1 MTTSEPAVRLRAY
14 GGLRMWRGD
23 TEVDIGPPRQR
34 VLLAALL
41 AARGGVVGVAELIDL
56 IWGAEPSQS
65 AVNQLHRLVGQV
77 RRLFEPDLPSR
88 TPGHWVHPAGEG
100 YRLLVDARTCDLLA
114 VREQSPERALRTVQ
128 EPAFAGLDPEVLE
141 HPLFVAVAR
150 ERIQITVT
158 AAETA
163 TPDSLPILQR
173 IAASA
178 PLHEVLHARIIRLL
192 AAAGRGAEALVL
204 FEDMRHRLA
213 EELGADPGP
222 ELRAAHLEALEPA
235 PADSHRPVQLPRRV
249 SGFVPRHDLTAAL
262 DAQASGAAIVILSGM
277 GGVGKTAVAVDW
289 AHRLAPRFP
298 DGQLYLNLRGFDPSG
313 RLIDPVDAL
322 NTLLESV
329 GVSLASLGGAGLDA
343 RAARFRSAL
352 ADRRMIVLLDNAR
365 DSEQVRPL
373 LPGAPGCL
381 VVVTSR
387 NRLTGLVAREGARP
401 VLVGRLGD
409 AAARELLAK
418 RIGEQRLAAEPAASR
433 DRGGVWGGDARARG
447 GGAGGG
453 AGRGGGGGRG
463 AAPPR
468 GGGARRRGG
477 PGPPPPRAAPRDLVR
492 FCAGLPLA
500 LAIAAAHAAVRPELR
515 LRDFAEDLELDALS
529 TGESSDDDVRSTFSW
544 SYEAL
549 SPAAARLFRL
559 LAVHPGPE
567 ISIAA
572 AASISGAGP
581 KARSLLAELSAAN
594 MLTETDGRR
603 YTMHDLLHAYADEL
617 LEASDERQEA
627 ERRLVEHYVR
637 STRHSY
643 LMFGRPQVTYLGPP
657 SAGMTIERP
666 ADFAAALEWYVREK
680 STLRAVID
688 LALTRRWHREA
699 IEMVLDLR
707 AARSSVV
714 EPPADSAEQ
723 SERALKAAQALGE
736 PALEAGMLRE
746 TSIGLRDA
754 DPALFRTRLEKALQL
769 YEESGDLAGQAMV
782 WRNMAWSVDST
793 ASERLMH
800 AKQAVDL
807 AELCGE
813 PSVLVFAL
821 SALVSE
827 LRAQGDLATAADVA
841 LEGHELAVQ
850 ADIID
855 MSAQTAGTLAE
866 IHLARGDHEAAVRF
880 AGIALDRTPPA
891 EIFTPFHANAILA
904 EATRA
909 LGDSDRAAAVVATFR
924 QLIAQH
930 SDIYRVVWGDA
941 SVDAVIARVEACASA
956 MH

>member
-1 MTTSEPAVRLRAY
+1 MTMSEPAVRLRAY

-23 TEVDIGPPRQR
+23 AEVDIGPPRQR

-41 AARGGVVGVAELIDL
+41 AARGGVVGLAELIDL

-88 TPGHWVHPAGEG
+88 TPGGWVHPAGEG
-100 YRLLVDARTCDLLA
+100 YRLLVDARSCDLLA

-150 ERIQITVT
+150 ERIQIAVT

-173 IAASA
+173 IATSA

-204 FEDMRHRLA
+204 FEDMRRRLA
-213 EELGADPGP
+213 DELGADPGP
-222 ELRAAHLEALEPA
+222 ELRAAHLQALEPA

-433 DRGGVWGGDARARG
+433 D
-447 GGAGGG
+447 
-453 AGRGGGGGRG
+453 
-463 AAPPR
+463 
-468 GGGARRRGG
+468 
-477 PGPPPPRAAPRDLVR
+477 LVR

-529 TGESSDDDVRSTFSW
+529 TGESSDDDVRSAFSW

-627 ERRLVEHYVR
+627 EKRLVEHYVR

-736 PALEAGMLRE
+736 PVLEAGMLRE
-746 TSIGLRDA
+746 TSIGLRDT
-754 DPALFRTRLEKALQL
+754 DPALFRTRLEKALRL

-904 EATRA
+904 EATLA
-909 LGDSDRAAAVVATFR
+909 LGDADRAAAVVATFR

-930 SDIYRVVWGDA
+930 SHIYRVVWGDA

>member
-14 GGLRMWRGD
+14 GGLRMWRDGV
-23 TEVDIGPPRQR
+23 EVDIGPPRQR

-41 AARGGVVGVAELIDL
+41 AARGGVVGITELVEL

-88 TPGHWVHPAGEG
+88 ATGRWVHPAGEG
-100 YRLLVDARTCDLLA
+100 YRLVADALDTDLAATPSLDA
-114 VREQSPERALRTVQ
+114 VQ

-141 HPLFVAVAR
+141 HPLFVTIAQ
-150 ERIQITVT
+150 ERIQIAVD
-158 AAETA
+158 AADQPSA
-163 TPDSLPILQR
+163 LSGVQR

-178 PLHEVLHARIIRLL
+178 PLHEPLQARLIRLL
-192 AAAGRGAEALVL
+192 VLSGRRAEALVL
-204 FEDMRHRLA
+204 FDEVRHRLA
-213 EELGADPGP
+213 DELGTDPGA
-222 ELRAAHLEALEPA
+222 ELRAAHLLALEDEQPA
-235 PADSHRPVQLPRRV
+235 AHRPVQLPRRV
-249 SGFVPRHDLTAAL
+249 AGFVPRHDLTSAL
-262 DAQASGAAIVILSGM
+262 DAQANNAAIVILSGM

-313 RLIDPVDAL
+313 RLVDPVDAL

-329 GVSLASLGGAGLDA
+329 GVSLASLGGTGLDA

-352 ADRRMIVLLDNAR
+352 ADRKMIVLLDNAR

-373 LPGAPGCL
+373 LPGVPGCL

-401 VLVGRLGD
+401 VHVNRLGD
-409 AAARELLAK
+409 AAASELLAK
-418 RIGEQRLAAEPAASR
+418 RVGSARLAAEPAASQ
-433 DRGGVWGGDARARG
+433 
-447 GGAGGG
+447 
-453 AGRGGGGGRG
+453 
-463 AAPPR
+463 
-468 GGGARRRGG
+468 
-477 PGPPPPRAAPRDLVR
+477 DLVR

-500 LAIAAAHAAVRPELR
+500 LAIAAAHASVRPDMR
-515 LRDFAEDLELDALS
+515 LSEFVEELELDALS
-529 TGESSDDDVRSTFSW
+529 TGESGDDVRSAFSW

-572 AASISGAGP
+572 AASIAGAGP

-594 MLTETDGRR
+594 MLTEADGRR

-617 LEASDERQEA
+617 LESSGERLDA
-627 ERRLVEHYVR
+627 EKRLVEHYVR
-637 STRHSY
+637 SIRHSY

-666 ADFAAALEWYVREK
+666 ADFAAALEWYLREK
-680 STLRAVID
+680 LTLRAVID
-688 LALTRRWHREA
+688 LALLRRWHREA

-707 AARSSVV
+707 AARGAVV

-723 SERALKAAQALGE
+723 SERALKAAQSLGE
-736 PALEAGMLRE
+736 PVLEAGMLRE
-746 TSIGLRDA
+746 SSIGLHST
-754 DPALFRTRLEKALQL
+754 DPNQFRSRLERALEL
-769 YEESGDLAGQAMV
+769 YESIDDLAGQAMV
-782 WRNMAWSVDST
+782 WRNMAWSTT
-793 ASERLMH
+793 AEPSERLMY
-800 AKQAVDL
+800 AKRAVDT

-821 SALVSE
+821 AALGSE
-827 LRAQGDLATAADVA
+827 LRDQGDLASAADAA
-841 LEGHELAVQ
+841 LEAHELAVQ
-850 ADIID
+850 ADVLD
-855 MSAQTAGTLAE
+855 MSAQTAVKLAE
-866 IHLARGDHEAAVRF
+866 IKLALADHSAAVRY
-880 AGIALDRTPPA
+880 ASTALDLTPPA
-891 EIFTPFHANAILA
+891 EVFTPFQASAILA
-904 EATRA
+904 EATLA
-909 LGDSDRAAAVVATFR
+909 LGDTARASAVVSTFR
-924 QLIAQH
+924 QAAAQH
-930 SDIYRVVWGDA
+930 SHIYRVVWGDDE
-941 SVDAVIARVEACASA
+941 VDAVISRVDACASS

>member
-1 MTTSEPAVRLRAY
+1 MTSLEPAVRLRAY

-41 AARGGVVGVAELIDL
+41 AARGGVVGVADLIDL

-88 TPGHWVHPAGEG
+88 TPGRWVHPAGEG

-128 EPAFAGLDPEVLE
+128 EPPFAGLDPEVLE
-141 HPLFVAVAR
+141 HPLFGALAR
-150 ERIQITVT
+150 ERIQIAVT

-163 TPDSLPILQR
+163 TPDCLPLLQR

-204 FEDMRHRLA
+204 FDDMRHRLA

-222 ELRAAHLEALEPA
+222 ELRAAHLEALEPG

-262 DAQASGAAIVILSGM
+262 DAQASSAAIVILSGM

-418 RIGEQRLAAEPAASR
+418 RIGEPRLAAEPAAS
-433 DRGGVWGGDARARG
+433 
-447 GGAGGG
+447 
-453 AGRGGGGGRG
+453 
-463 AAPPR
+463 
-468 GGGARRRGG
+468 
-477 PGPPPPRAAPRDLVR
+477 RDLVR

-515 LRDFAEDLELDALS
+515 LSDFAEDLELDALS
-529 TGESSDDDVRSTFSW
+529 TGESSDDDVRSAFSW

-581 KARSLLAELSAAN
+581 KTRSLLAELSAAN

-627 ERRLVEHYVR
+627 EKRLVEHYVR

-643 LMFGRPQVTYLGPP
+643 LVFGRPQVTYLGPP

-666 ADFAAALEWYVREK
+666 ADFAAALEWYLREK

-707 AARSSVV
+707 ASRSSVV

-736 PALEAGMLRE
+736 PVLEAAMLRE
-746 TSIGLRDA
+746 TSIGLRSA
-754 DPALFRTRLEKALQL
+754 DPALFRTRLEKALRL
-769 YEESGDLAGQAMV
+769 YEESGDLGGQAMV

-793 ASERLMH
+793 ASERLLN

-880 AGIALDRTPPA
+880 AGIALDLTPPA

-904 EATRA
+904 EATLA
-909 LGDSDRAAAVVATFR
+909 LGDVARAAAVVATFR
-924 QLIAQH
+924 QLTAQH

>member
-1 MTTSEPAVRLRAY
+1 MSSGEPAVRLRAY
-14 GGLRMWRGD
+14 GGLRMWRDGA
-23 TEVDIGPPRQR
+23 EVDIGPPRQR

-41 AARGGVVGVAELIDL
+41 AARGGVVGIDALVEL
-56 IWGAEPSQS
+56 IWGSEPSPS

-88 TPGHWVHPAGEG
+88 AAGEWVLPAGEG
-100 YRLLVDARTCDLLA
+100 YRLASDLLGD
-114 VREQSPERALRTVQ
+114 RTLETVQ
-128 EPAFAGLDPEVLE
+128 EPAFAGLDADVLE
-141 HPLFVAVAR
+141 HPLFVTLAQ
-150 ERIQITVT
+150 ERIQIAVS
-158 AAETA
+158 AADELLDGGGSPSA
-163 TPDSLPILQR
+163 VPLIQR

-178 PLHEVLHARIIRLL
+178 PLHEPLQARMIRVLL
-192 AAAGRGAEALVL
+192 AAGRRAEALVL
-204 FEDMRHRLA
+204 FDEVRRRLA
-213 EELGADPGP
+213 DDLGADSGP
-222 ELRAAHLEALEPA
+222 ELRAAHLLALADEPA
-235 PADSHRPVQLPRRV
+235 EAVAAPGRPDAHRPVQLPRRV
-249 SGFVPRHDLTAAL
+249 AGFVPRNDLTATL
-262 DAQASGAAIVILSGM
+262 DAQADGAEIVILSGM
-277 GGVGKTAVAVDW
+277 GGVGKTALAVDW
-289 AHRLAPRFP
+289 AHRISGRFP
-298 DGQLYLNLRGFDPSG
+298 DGQLYLNLRGFDPGG

-329 GVSLASLGGAGLDA
+329 GVSLASLSGAGLDA

-352 ADRRMIVLLDNAR
+352 ADRKMIVLLDNAR

-373 LPGAPGCL
+373 LPGVQGCL

-401 VLVGRLGD
+401 VHVGRLGE

-418 RIGEQRLAAEPAASR
+418 RIGASRLAAEPAASH
-433 DRGGVWGGDARARG
+433 
-447 GGAGGG
+447 
-453 AGRGGGGGRG
+453 
-463 AAPPR
+463 
-468 GGGARRRGG
+468 
-477 PGPPPPRAAPRDLVR
+477 DLVR

-500 LAIAAAHAAVRPELR
+500 LAIAAAHASVRPELR
-515 LRDFAEDLELDALS
+515 LSEFVEELELDALS
-529 TGESSDDDVRSTFSW
+529 TGEAGDDVRSTFSW
-544 SYEAL
+544 SYDAL

-581 KARSLLAELSAAN
+581 KTRSLLAELSAAN
-594 MLTETDGRR
+594 VLTEADGRR

-617 LEASDERQEA
+617 LDAAGERKEA
-627 ERRLVEHYVR
+627 EKRLVEHYVR

-680 STLRAVID
+680 PTLRAVID

-736 PALEAGMLRE
+736 PVLEAGMLRE
-746 TSIGLRDA
+746 TSIGLRTT
-754 DPALFRTRLEKALQL
+754 DPVLFQSRLERALAL
-769 YEESGDLAGQAMV
+769 YEEIDDLSGQAMV
-782 WRNMAWSVDST
+782 WRNMAWSPSADPS
-793 ASERLMH
+793 SRLKH
-800 AKQAVDL
+800 ARRAVDL
-807 AELCGE
+807 AELGGE

-827 LRAQGDLATAADVA
+827 LQAQGDLATAADVA

-850 ADIID
+850 NDIID
-855 MSAQTAGTLAE
+855 MSSETAGKLAE
-866 IHLARGDHEAAVRF
+866 IHLQRGDHAAAARF
-880 AGIALDRTPPA
+880 ARVALDRTPSA

-904 EATRA
+904 SALVA
-909 LGDSDRAAAVVATFR
+909 LGSSAEAASVIATFR
-924 QLIAQH
+924 HLATQH
-930 SDIYRVVWGDA
+930 SHIYRVVWGEDE
-941 SVDAVIARVEACASA
+941 VEAVIARVEACASA

>member
-418 RIGEQRLAAEPAASR
+418 RIGEQRLAAEPAAS
-433 DRGGVWGGDARARG
+433 
-447 GGAGGG
+447 
-453 AGRGGGGGRG
+453 
-463 AAPPR
+463 
-468 GGGARRRGG
+468 
-477 PGPPPPRAAPRDLVR
+477 RDLVR